1 MKGVLGYTEDDEYL
15 PISTAKFA
23 LPCSMLKLVRSERQ
37 LRETGILVR
46 QRNRLLNKVLDLI
59 AHISK

>member
-1 MKGVLGYTEDDEYL
+1 MKGVLGYTEDDVVL

-23 LPCSMLKLVRSERQ
+23 LPCSMLKRVSLERQ

-46 QRNRLLNKVLDLI
+46 QRNRLLQQVLDLI